1 MKTCPFCDNEVTA
14 EDAAFCSY
22 CGVVLQRQGA
32 VAGVTDRLREL
43 GGEIRMLS
51 VFFANFSGFEAL
63 VDQQIDKDV
72 MIGLR
77 ECLAEVETFIR
88 SFKGTAN
95 QIIPDTRVLAV
106 FGAPKAHKDDPLRA
120 LRCALEIKNWWKHK
134 KKEKTLLKNIDMTI
148 GIHTGRAFFGYIIE
162 EYSFLTV
169 IGDNINIAAR
179 VTGLC
184 PADEILMS
192 ESAYNRLADYV
203 DAEHI
208 GERSVKGRTTKV
220 DTYLVKGVKEEPQ
233 VTPAQKLPFCGRTAE
248 FEKLKEIAARVQKKE
263 AQFCMISGQMGIGK
277 TRLKEEFEK
286 YLTES
291 DAFDYMETHCSVEIE
306 SPYFP
311 FKFLLKQYFKINEFD
326 AKDVVDNK
334 IHDIIAQK
342 GFAPRHVK
350 GLKHLFETDMTR
362 LNREE
367 LLRINEEIYAS
378 MKQLIKHE
386 CRNTLLVLIFEE
398 FHKADEMSKHI
409 LSYLASELKNEPVMF
424 LMVNVSKDFVTNI
437 NVPIQEINLSSL
449 SVNEIQE
456 LVGSI
461 LGEVDEKVVDFFF
474 RSAGGNPL
482 FTIEAIR
489 NTRRTKIIKKISGRW
504 ALEKDQRLSFLDD
517 LYGVVMSTID
527 SLASNYRLIVDYASV
542 IGYSFSLRVLDRLLT
557 RAHLHEQL
565 DYLVTE
571 GYIMLSKNDNDP
583 VYVFRHNLLKDAA
596 YTVLPLRKRKEIHQH
611 VAALLEEIYV
621 HQLDD
626 FYESIGHHS
635 LSCEDFKKAAH
646 YFKLAGDKAKNLYAF
661 NQAISF
667 YNTVL
672 KINRE
677 REGEVS
683 ADTVR
688 DVFLNFSDLY
698 EITGDIQKMIK
709 MAQQGLESAREDK
722 QGAQEMNFV
731 ERYAYGLF
739 LDNQLDEAAEL
750 LLTSIEQCGE
760 DSPEILSLM
769 HSNLGILYQTKYEYE
784 KSILEYNISWRIAR
798 DNAMK
803 KAEIVCLS
811 NLAHIHMNLGNY
823 EQALEYLNYGFDELI
838 SDDVRWQVQF
848 KAMIGDI
855 YYRIW
860 DIEKAGGVLTEC
872 LKQADDIGHTEASI
886 KASLQ
891 LAVMNVMNKKMK
903 TAQEY
908 VEHADSKITFMIREH
923 LMAEINLMKVSVYH
937 RLGDHTRAKNLLT
950 SALSIAE
957 KLEDKEI
964 ICACYAL
971 LSLIDPEHSLKHA
984 MTALDTAELI
994 KLPPFI
1000 ALALYRV
1007 TQGYIDE
1014 NNNEKS
1020 RYYGRKALLMYD
1032 DVKMRLTDGH
1042 RKMYVQRPEYV
1053 QLLEM

>member
-1 MKTCPFCDNEVTA
+1 MRTCPVCDGEVA
-14 EDAAFCSY
+14 IEDAAFCSH
-22 CGVVLQRQGA
+22 CGVTLQREGV
-32 VAGVTDRLREL
+32 VAGATDRLREL

-51 VFFANFSGFEAL
+51 VFFVNFNGFETF
-63 VDQQIDKDV
+63 VEQQIDKDV
-72 MIGLR
+72 MINLR
-77 ECLAEVETFIR
+77 ECLAEVGTFIR

-95 QIIPDTRVLAV
+95 QIVADTRVLAV

-120 LRCALEIKNWWKHK
+120 LNCALEIKNWWKHK
-134 KKEKTLLKNIDMTI
+134 KEEKMLLKNIDMTI

-162 EYSFLTV
+162 AYSFLTV
-169 IGDNINIAAR
+169 IGDTINIAAR
-179 VTGLC
+179 LTGLC
-184 PADEILMS
+184 PTDEILIS
-192 ESAYNRLADYV
+192 DSTYDRLANYV

-220 DTYLVKGVKEEPQ
+220 DTYLVKGIKKEPQ
-233 VTPAQKLPFCGRTAE
+233 ITPAQKLPFCGRRTE
-248 FEKLKEIAARVQKKE
+248 LDKLKDIAARAQEKE
-263 AQFCMISGQMGIGK
+263 AQYCMVSGQMGIGK
-277 TRLKEEFEK
+277 TRLKEEFEQ

-291 DAFDYMETHCSVEIE
+291 DGFDYLETHCSVEIE

-311 FKFLLKQYFKINEFD
+311 FKFLLKQYFKINEYD
-326 AKDVVDNK
+326 TKEVVNSK
-334 IHDIIAQK
+334 IRDTIAQK
-342 GFAPRHVK
+342 GLAPRHMD
-350 GLKHLFETDMTR
+350 GLKHLFETDLAR

-386 CRNTLLVLIFEE
+386 CRDKSLVLIFEE
-398 FHKADEMSKHI
+398 FHKADEMSKYI
-409 LSYLASELKNEPVMF
+409 MSYLASELKNEPVMF
-424 LMVNVSKDFVTNI
+424 LMVNVSKDFVAHI
-437 NVPIQEINLSSL
+437 NVPIQEISLSPL
-449 SVNEIQE
+449 SVNEIKE
-456 LVGSI
+456 LISSI

-489 NTRRTKIIKKISGRW
+489 NTRRTKIIKNVSGRW
-504 ALEKDQRLSFLDD
+504 LLDKDQRLSFLDD

-527 SLASNYRLIVDYASV
+527 SLASSYRLIIDYASV

-565 DYLVTE
+565 EYLITE
-571 GYIMLSKNDNDP
+571 GYIILSKNDDDP

-596 YTVLPLRKRKEIHQH
+596 YTVLPLRKRKEIHRD
-611 VAALLEEIYV
+611 VAALLEELYV

-661 NQAISF
+661 NQAISL

-677 REGEVS
+677 RQGEVS
-683 ADTVR
+683 TDTVR

-698 EITGDIQKMIK
+698 EITGDVQKMIK
-709 MAQQGLESAREDK
+709 MAEQGLRSAREDN
-722 QGAQEMNFV
+722 QHVQEMNFM

-739 LDNQLDEAAEL
+739 LNNQIEKSAEL
-750 LLTSIEQCGE
+750 LLTSIEQCDE
-760 DSPEILSLM
+760 NSPEILSIM
-769 HSNLGILYQTKYEYE
+769 HSDLGLLYQTKLEYE
-784 KSILEYNISWRIAR
+784 KSILEYNTSWHIAR

-803 KAEIVCLS
+803 KAEIVCLL
-811 NLAHIHMNLGNY
+811 NLARIHTNLGNY
-823 EQALEYLNYGFDELI
+823 ERALEYLDYGIDELI
-838 SDDVRWQVQF
+838 SDDIRWQVQF
-848 KAMIGDI
+848 KAMIGNI

-860 DIEKAGGVLTEC
+860 DLEKADVVLREC
-872 LKQADDIGHTEASI
+872 LKQADDIGHTEVSI
-886 KASLQ
+886 KAALQ
-891 LAVMNVMNKKMK
+891 LAMINTIEKKTK
-903 TAQEY
+903 KAQEY
-908 VEHADSKITFMIREH
+908 VGYADSKITFMIREK
-923 LMAEINLMKVSVYH
+923 LMAEINLMKAAVYH
-937 RLGDHTRAKNLLT
+937 RLGDHIRARNLLT

-957 KLEDKEI
+957 KLEDTEI
-964 ICACYAL
+964 ICSCYAL
-971 LSLIDPEHSLKHA
+971 MSIVDSENSMKHA
-984 MTALDTAELI
+984 MTALDAAERI
-994 KLPPFI
+994 KLPPLI

-1007 TQGYIDE
+1007 TQGYLNE
-1014 NNNEKS
+1014 NNSEKS

-1042 RKMYVQRPEYV
+1042 RQKYVQRPEYV
-1053 QLLEM
+1053 QLLEI